1 MNDLALPST
10 GRASGAADACLFGLS
25 LCSGAGGLDLGLAIA
40 IPGYRAVGHVERETF
55 AAATLVARM
64 EDASLDQ
71 AVVWDDVGTF
81 DGRQW
86 RGAVD
91 IITAG
96 YPCQP
101 FSVAGRRLG
110 TEDPRH
116 LWPHVARIIGE
127 VGPPFVFLENVA
139 HHLRLGFSEVAAGLV
154 GMGYRLAAGL
164 FTAAEIGAPHK
175 RERLFIL
182 AIREG
187 DELADPARLLW
198 HPVEWR
204 EPDGTAASLAHAEG
218 ECQREPADQTH
229 AVAGSGA
236 ARVEPSDDGSTLADA
251 ADRQLPQPGWRAEGR
266 EGSGPDGARLADA
279 DGERRMQAERGQP
292 SVGRSDPC
300 SGHVDDADGAGSQGR
315 GDDTGEHAGERPA
328 WPPGPGDAD
337 GWERYLR
344 CAPDLEPAVRR
355 GADGLAH
362 RVDRLR
368 LCGNGVVPLVAA
380 HALRTLAAELLAD
393 G

>member
-1 MNDLALPST
+1 MHDLVVPSPGRGSGT
-10 GRASGAADACLFGLS
+10 GDACLFGLS
-25 LCSGAGGLDLGLAIA
+25 LCSGAGGLDLGLTIA

-71 AVVWDDVGTF
+71 SVVWDDVGTF
-81 DGRQW
+81 DGRPW

-91 IITAG
+91 IVTAG

-110 TEDPRH
+110 AEDPRH

-127 VGPPFVFLENVA
+127 VEPPFVFLENVA
-139 HHLRLGFSEVAAGLV
+139 HHLRLGFPEVASGLV

-164 FTAAEIGAPHK
+164 FTAAEVGAPHK

-182 AIREG
+182 AIREN
-187 DELADPARLLW
+187 DDLADPARLLW
-198 HPVEWR
+198 DPVEWR
-204 EPDGTAASLAHAEG
+204 EPDGTAAALADAPG
-218 ECQREPADQTH
+218 QRQREPADETD

-236 ARVEPSDDGSTLADA
+236 ARDEPGDDGSAMADA
-251 ADRQLPQPGWRAEGR
+251 ADRQFPQAGRRAEGR
-266 EGSGPDGARLADA
+266 KGSGPDGTGLADA
-279 DGERRMQAERGQP
+279 DGERRLQAECGQSP
-292 SVGRSDPC
+292 DSGPDPC
-300 SGHVDDADGAGSQGR
+300 GRDVDDADGAGSQGW
-315 GDDTGEHAGERPA
+315 GDDLGEHAGERPA

-393 G
+393 E

>member
-1 MNDLALPST
+1 MHV
-10 GRASGAADACLFGLS
+10 LS
-25 LCSGAGGLDLGLAIA
+25 LCSGAGGLDLGLQIAMPCVRAI
-40 IPGYRAVGHVERETF
+40 GLVERDAF
-55 AAATLVARM
+55 AAAILVARM
-64 EDASLDQ
+64 HDRSLDD
-71 AVVWDDVGTF
+71 APIWDDVGTF
-81 DGRQW
+81 DGRPW

-91 IITAG
+91 VVTAG

-101 FSVAGRRLG
+101 FSVAGKRLC

-127 VGPPFVFLENVA
+127 CEPPFVFLENVA
-139 HHLRLGFSEVAAGLV
+139 HHLRLGFPEVASGLV
-154 GMGYRLAAGL
+154 GMGYKLAAGL
-164 FTAAEIGAPHK
+164 FTAAEVGAPHR

-187 DELADPARLLW
+187 CELADPARLLW
-198 HPVEWR
+198 DPLEWR
-204 EPDGTAASLAHAEG
+204 EPNGNAANVADAEG
-218 ECQREPADQTH
+218 KCEREPADETN
-229 AVAGSGA
+229 AVAGSGQA
-236 ARVEPSDDGSTLADA
+236 WDELGNERRDVADA
-251 ADRQLPQPGWRAEGR
+251 ANRQLPEPGRRPETR
-266 EGSGPDGARLADA
+266 KGSGRHGAGLADA
-279 DGERRMQAERGQP
+279 DGERWLQAERGQ
-292 SVGRSDPC
+292 SQDGRSDPC
-300 SGHVDDADGAGSQGR
+300 QPHVDDADGAGSQGR
-315 GDDTGEHAGERPA
+315 GDNTGEHACERPP

-337 GWERYLR
+337 GWEQYLR
-344 CAPDLEPAVRR
+344 CAPDLEPAVCR

>member
-1 MNDLALPST
+1 MHDLALPSSGDT
-10 GRASGAADACLFGLS
+10 SRAGDACLFGLS

-81 DGRQW
+81 DGRPW

-91 IITAG
+91 IVTAG

-101 FSVAGRRLG
+101 FSVAGKRRG
-110 TEDPRH
+110 AEDPRH
-116 LWPHVARIIGE
+116 LWPHIARIVGE
-127 VGPPFVFLENVA
+127 VEPPFVFLENVA
-139 HHLRLGFSEVAAGLV
+139 HHLHLGFPEVASGLV

-164 FTAAEIGAPHK
+164 FTAAEVGAPHK

-204 EPDGTAASLAHAEG
+204 EPDRTAAPLADAEG
-218 ECQREPADQTH
+218 QRQREPADEAN
-229 AVAGSGA
+229 AVAGSGP
-236 ARVEPSDDGSTLADA
+236 ARHEPGDHGCDVAH
-251 ADRQLPQPGWRAEGR
+251 
-266 EGSGPDGARLADA
+266 A
-279 DGERRMQAERGQP
+279 DGERWVQAERGQP
-292 SVGRSDPC
+292 ADSGPDPF
-300 SGHVDDADGAGSQGR
+300 GWDVDDADGPRSQGWR
-315 GDDTGEHAGERPA
+315 DEPCQHAGERPA
-328 WPPGPGDAD
+328 WPPGPGDAN

-344 CAPDLEPAVRR
+344 AAPDLTWAFRCQRLAV
-355 GADGLAH
+355 
-362 RVDRLR
+362 
-368 LCGNGVVPLVAA
+368 
-380 HALRTLAAELLAD
+380 T
-393 G
+393 